1 MDFEQARTNM
11 IEQQIRPWEVLSQQ
25 ILTVMSDVHRED
37 FVPADK
43 KEHAFSDVRLP
54 IGENQSM
61 MHPSLEGR
69 MLQSLE
75 IKHTDDILEIGT
87 GTGFITTC
95 LAKMAKSVVSIDI
108 RDSFTQQAQKMLAAK
123 NITNVTLETAD
134 VIAKET
140 DAKQYDAIVVT
151 GSLKTVPQHLKEK
164 LKITGRM
171 FVITGDESQ
180 PIMQANLVVR
190 YGQNEWL
197 FTPIF
202 ETFMPPLENQNI
214 EEVFEL

>member
-1 MDFEQARTNM
+1 MNFEEARNNM
-11 IEQQIRPWEVLSQQ
+11 IEQQIRPWDVLSQQ

-43 KEHAFSDVRLP
+43 KEHAFSDIRLP

-69 MLQSLE
+69 MLQALE
-75 IKHTDDILEIGT
+75 IKETDEVLEIGT

-95 LAKMAKSVVSIDI
+95 LAKMAKSVVSIDV
-108 RDSFTQQAQKMLAAK
+108 RESFTTQAKKMLAAK
-123 NITNVTLETAD
+123 NIQNVTLETAD
-134 VIAKET
+134 VIANDATGKE
-140 DAKQYDAIVVT
+140 YDAIVVT

-164 LKITGRM
+164 LKIKGKM

-180 PIMQANLVVR
+180 PIMQANLVTR
-190 YGQNEWL
+190 YGDNEWL
-197 FTPIF
+197 FTPLF
-202 ETFMPPLENQNI
+202 ETYMTPLENQDTAKP
-214 EEVFEL
+214 FEL